1 MGTSYPRRDS
11 ASGVWRVTDIA
22 DNLQKYGS
30 FPTATRAIFAGGK
43 TPSAS
48 DIIDYIAIEAAGDAV
63 DFGDLAAAT
72 THTSGLGS
80 FSRSVIGGGY
90 AGGNIDVIQYVTPT
104 STGNAADFGDLLA
117 VKTELSACSNS
128 TRGVFMPGN
137 PATAVIE

>member
-1 MGTSYPRRDS
+1 MATSYPSRDS
-11 ASGVWRVTDIA
+11 ASGIWRVTDIA

-48 DIIDYIAIEAAGDAV
+48 DIIDYIAIEATGNAT

-80 FSRSVIGGGY
+80 FSRSVIGCGY
-90 AGGNIDVIQYVTPT
+90 AGRNIDVIQYVTPT
-104 STGNAADFGDLLA
+104 STGNAADF
-117 VKTELSACSNS
+117 
-128 TRGVFMPGN
+128 
-137 PATAVIE
+137 